1 MALLSLKQVSY
12 TYNGRQRAAVKDVSL
27 DINPGEKVTI
37 TGLNGSGKSTLAKLM
52 LGLLKAQKGTVLLDG
67 KPVQKYSLPEVG
79 EKVGFLLQ
87 NPSQMLFNTTVYNEV
102 AFGLKW
108 RGKSSAEVHRICKRY
123 LEHFSLWQLREA
135 FPFNL
140 SEGQKQL
147 VALTAILALQP
158 ACLVLDEPTKSI
170 DVLRKK
176 QLKAVLEDIWR
187 QGTGIIV
194 ISHDMDFIN
203 GFGGRRVHLV
213 EGEVVDATGGCQN

>member
-1 MALLSLKQVSY
+1 MAFISIKQVSY
-12 TYNGRQRAAVKDVSL
+12 TYNGRKKPAVKDVSL
-27 DINPGEKVTI
+27 DIERGEKVAI

-52 LGLLKAQKGTVLLDG
+52 LGLLKPQKGTVLLDG

-79 EKVGFLLQ
+79 EKIGYLLQ

-108 RGKSSAEVHRICKRY
+108 RGKSRAEIHRICKGY
-123 LEHFSLWQLREA
+123 LEHFDLWQLRDA

-170 DVLRKK
+170 DVSRKK
-176 QLKAVLEDIWR
+176 KLIEILEDIWR

-194 ISHDMDFIN
+194 ISHDVGFITR
-203 GFGGRRVHLV
+203 FGGRRVHLV
-213 EGEVVDATGGCQN
+213 EGEVVDAAAGC